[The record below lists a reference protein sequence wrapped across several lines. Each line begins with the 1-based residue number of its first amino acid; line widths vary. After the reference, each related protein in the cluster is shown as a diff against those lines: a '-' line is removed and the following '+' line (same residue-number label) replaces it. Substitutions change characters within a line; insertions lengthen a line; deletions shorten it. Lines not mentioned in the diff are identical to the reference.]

1 MARYPS
7 HWIILTN
14 PHMTDTYALPEGIEL
29 LITPDD
35 NLKTGDIVYLWA
47 NPFNFFY
54 AWGEIASTPR
64 PEFIEAPGPG
74 GYLERRKRFAV
85 SLRDIKHLHPQI
97 DEEMMQGRTEL
108 RKLIPKGH
116 ADDLCAIPLRPG
128 QAAQLNDF
136 IREHK
141 LDAPRISTT
150 IGIRWLQEEIPPQ
163 VTIQAV
169 VISGDKTSEGRLV
182 EGVGIAWFE
191 ILKLIKRDPEE
202 IFNIEPRTFEEL
214 IAGAYERSKQYDE
227 VVLTPRSGDKGRDII
242 ATKHGFGSIR
252 IIDQIKRNR
261 ITHPVTAD
269 DVRALVGV
277 LTLDQN
283 VSKGVVTTSGV
294 FAPNLEKDELIQRV
308 LPYRLELRPRDI
320 LMPWLMR
327 LAGL

>member
-14 PHMTDTYALPEGIEL
+14 PHITDTYAIPDGIEF
-29 LITPDD
+29 LIAPND
-35 NLKTGDIVYLWA
+35 NIKTGDIVYLWA
-47 NPFNFFY
+47 NPHNLFY
-54 AWGEIASTPR
+54 AWGEVASTPG
-64 PEFIEAPGPG
+64 PEIVEAPRFDG
-74 GYLERRKRFAV
+74 LEKIKRIAV
-85 SLRDIKHLHPQI
+85 RVRDIQHFHPQI
-97 DEEMMQGRTEL
+97 EEEVMQSRAEL
-108 RKLIPKGH
+108 KKLIPKGF
-116 ADDLCAIPLRPG
+116 DDLCAIPLRPG

-136 IREHK
+136 IREFK
-141 LDAPRISTT
+141 LDAPRASTT
-150 IGIRWLQEEIPPQ
+150 TRWLVEEIPPQ
-163 VTIQAV
+163 VTLQAV
-169 VISGDKTSEGRLV
+169 IIAGDKTSEGRLV
-182 EGVGIAWFE
+182 EGIGIAWFE

-214 IAGAYERSKQYDE
+214 IAGAYDRSNQFDE
-227 VVLTPRSGDKGRDII
+227 VILTPRSGDKGRDII
-242 ATKHGFGSIR
+242 ATKNGFGSIR

-277 LTLDQN
+277 LTLEQN

-320 LMPWLMR
+320 LIPWLMR
-327 LAGL
+327 MGGM